1 MGKSTILTHLAF
13 YSGFWIIRIDLNDY
27 TDKLLEMKKLSI
39 FEKMQIG
46 AAIELLQKEVL
57 NLGTTFEKEPF

>member
-13 YSGFWIIRIDLNDY
+13 YSGSWIIRIDLNDY
-27 TDKLLEMKKLSI
+27 TDKLLEIKKLSI
-39 FEKMQIG
+39 FEKMQIE